1 MAGSVTNPSEAF
13 PPAVGIRLDYPDRWA
28 PLAGAG
34 VHLAV
39 IREQQPGEFRPNV
52 VVTVKRVDASFTLG
66 AAVQQLRA
74 KLSALPEYR
83 QQQAEDRSVLGADGF
98 AAEGEYVHPQ
108 AGSLA
113 IVTSMAVITR
123 PNAVDLVEVSGT
135 CTAAQAE
142 TLLDEVRSII
152 DSARTVKTALMAV
165 PGS

>member
-13 PPAVGIRLDYPDRWA
+13 PPAVGIRLDYPDGWA

-39 IREQQPGEFRPNV
+39 IREGQPGEFRPNV
-52 VVTVKRVDASFTLG
+52 VVTVKRVDAAFTLG

-74 KLSALPEYR
+74 KLSGLPDYR
-83 QQQAEDRSVLGADGF
+83 QQQEEDREVLGTDGF
-98 AAEGEYVHPQ
+98 ATEGEYVHPQ
-108 AGSLA
+108 AGALA
-113 IVTSMAVITR
+113 IVATMAVITR

-142 TLLDEVRSII
+142 TLLDEVRAILG
-152 DSARTVKTALMAV
+152 SARTVKTALMAV

>member
-1 MAGSVTNPSEAF
+1 MAGSVINPSEAF
-13 PPAVGIRLDYPDRWA
+13 PPAVGIRLDYPDGWA

-39 IREQQPGEFRPNV
+39 IREQLPGEFRPNV
-52 VVTVKRVDASFTLG
+52 VVTVKRVEASFTLG

-74 KLSALPEYR
+74 KLSGLPGYR
-83 QQQAEDRSVLGADGF
+83 QQIAEDRTVLGTDGF
-98 AAEGEYVHPQ
+98 AAQGEYVHPQ
-108 AGSLA
+108 AGPLA

-123 PNAVDLVEVSGT
+123 ANAVDLIEVSGT
-135 CTAAQAE
+135 CTAAQGE
-142 TLLDEVRSII
+142 RLIDEVHGII

>member
-13 PPAVGIRLDYPDRWA
+13 PPAVGIRIDYPDGWA

-39 IREQQPGEFRPNV
+39 IREQLPGEFRPNV
-52 VVTVKRVDASFTLG
+52 VVTVKRVEESFSLG
-66 AAVQQLRA
+66 TAVQQLRA
-74 KLSALPEYR
+74 KLTGLPEYR
-83 QQQAEDRSVLGADGF
+83 QQTAEDRVVLGTDGF

-113 IVTSMAVITR
+113 IVTSMAVVTR
-123 PNAVDLVEVSGT
+123 PNAVDLIEVSGT
-135 CTAAQAE
+135 CTSAQAD
-142 TLLDEVRSII
+142 TLLDEVRGII
-152 DSARTVKTALMAV
+152 DSARTVRTALMAV